1 MSVISKKSIQ
11 KDIKVLKNKNSN
23 STIVFLPMIHIGK
36 KDYYTSIEKV
46 IDSLRKEEYSI
57 YYESIA
63 MSKDI
68 DTLIQKKYYKK
79 FRKFIGFH
87 ITLDKD
93 NKSLPSY
100 TNKKNYIYQD
110 YSLMGLKRYD
120 KVLDVPINELIDIY
134 EKKYGLIKLT
144 ECDIE
149 TPLNK
154 QYKCKTEYKNKSFTI
169 TNVLRDSYITDSVL
183 NLKTKKNVLIYG
195 KQHWYFIYPELIK
208 NGYELVKGKI

>member
-1 MSVISKKSIQ
+1 MKKSFLLLLLLLLFSCQGALLSVISKESIQ
-11 KDIKVLKNKNSN
+11 KDIKVLENKNSS

-46 IDSLRKEEYSI
+46 IDSLRKDKYSI

-68 DTLIQKKYYKK
+68 DSLVQKNYYKK
-79 FRKFIGFH
+79 LRKFIGFH
-87 ITLDKD
+87 ITLDRD

-120 KVLDVPINELIDIY
+120 EILDIPINELIDIY

-154 QYKCKTEYKNKSFTI
+154 KYKCKTEYKNKSFTI
-169 TNVLRDSYITDSVL
+169 TNVIRDTYITNSVL
-183 NLKTKKNVLIYG
+183 KLKTKKKRADL
-195 KQHWYFIYPELIK
+195 W
-208 NGYELVKGKI
+208 